1 MRMAMFKS
9 AAEELNE
16 WADQCRRWA
25 KGARTREQR
34 LTLQS
39 LEQFLDEAAIEAE
52 QDSSAETR
60 FLSAPRQRS

>member
-1 MRMAMFKS
+1 MFKS
-9 AAEELNE
+9 AAEEISQ

-39 LEQFLDEAAIEAE
+39 LERLLDDAAIEAE
-52 QDSSAETR
+52 QEFERERAAR
-60 FLSAPRQRS
+60 P

>member
-1 MRMAMFKS
+1 MFRS
-9 AAEELNE
+9 ATEELAQ

-39 LEQFLDEAAIEAE
+39 LERLLDDAAIEAE
-52 QDSSAETR
+52 QDSGGNAP
-60 FLSAPRQRS
+60 LSLTPARRS